1 MPHMPAIC
9 DTCGTIFNSG
19 LYIENAKKV
28 TLSGNM
34 AGPCPS
40 CNNMGHIPDGIY
52 NFVENALKF
61 ITPEKTIQ
69 ELKAFEETIRTVQKN
84 NQPPERPE
92 RPERPEQIHENVEEK
107 VEKKLEEKLE
117 EKSPQLASFVNSLPA
132 NNETTNVWLQFFLS
146 LLLLFIQ
153 NAIDEKPEPVQPTV
167 IEINTVINN
176 ISTNTYVPN
185 QNQPI
190 VVEKV
195 GRNELCPCD
204 SGIKYKRCHGLNEN
218 QVTY

>member
-19 LYIENAKKV
+19 LYIENAKGV
-28 TLSGNM
+28 TLSGNT

-52 NFVENALKF
+52 NFVENALKV

-69 ELKAFEETIRTVQKN
+69 ELKAFEETIRIAQKN
-84 NQPPERPE
+84 YQKL
-92 RPERPEQIHENVEEK
+92 EQTEGLVREKFEEK
-107 VEKKLEEKLE
+107 AEEELEEKLE

>member
-1 MPHMPAIC
+1 MPYMPAIC

-19 LYIENAKKV
+19 LYIENAKGL
-28 TLSGNM
+28 TLSGNT

-40 CNNMGHIPDGIY
+40 CNNMGHIPDGFY
-52 NFVENALKF
+52 NFVENALKV

-69 ELKAFEETIRTVQKN
+69 ELKAFEKTIRTVQKN
-84 NQPPERPE
+84 NQQPELIRE
-92 RPERPEQIHENVEEK
+92 KSEEKLEEK
-107 VEKKLEEKLE
+107 VEEKLE
-117 EKSPQLASFVNSLPA
+117 EKSPQLAYFVNSLPA

-153 NAIDEKPEPVQPTV
+153 NAIDEKPEPVQPTE

-195 GRNELCPCD
+195 GRNELCPCG
-204 SGIKYKRCHGLNEN
+204 SEIKYKRCHGLNEN
-218 QVTY
+218 QVQY